1 MNEMIATPQAAE
13 PERGARVAFSG
24 ENGVFRRL
32 VTIGALF
39 EILTFGFYRFWLTT
53 NMRRHLWAHT
63 SIAGDSLEYT
73 GRGRELLLGFLFA
86 LAVLAPIY
94 VLFFV
99 VSLEAARL
107 KAFLSL
113 PLVLFFYIFA
123 QFAVY
128 RARRYRLTRTIW
140 RGVRFWMTG
149 SAWAYAGRAFGWQ
162 LLNTATLGLSYPWSV
177 ASLERYKIGH
187 TNYGDLPGT
196 FVGKGWTFF
205 KRGWW
210 LWLLAWVPVAAFVSI
225 IAYGISLRQAAKTKA
240 ELDFATLQIM
250 GLVGLA
256 SLSLIMLPF
265 IISAFKAIEWKWWIE
280 SMRFGDLRLE
290 SDIKRGAFVGTYWK
304 MIGNSMLIIFLGLIV
319 ISIVIGVGL
328 GSMKLSGMN
337 PDDIGAQMKSGHFSW
352 ALAAGI
358 FVYILSYLLLL
369 QAIGVVRRIYLI
381 QRIWKIVAASV
392 TVHHLEA
399 TDHVIAEGQP
409 ASAFGEGLADGL
421 DLAGF

>member
-1 MNEMIATPQAAE
+1 MNEMIATAQAVE
-13 PERGARVAFSG
+13 PEHGARVAFRG

-53 NMRRHLWAHT
+53 NMRRHLWTHT
-63 SIAGDSLEYT
+63 SIAGDALEYT

-94 VLFFV
+94 VLFFI

-149 SAWAYAGRAFGWQ
+149 SGWAYAGKAFAWQ
-162 LLNTATLGLSYPWSV
+162 LMNSVTLGLSYPWSV
-177 ASLERYKIGH
+177 AALERYKIGH
-187 TNYGDLPGT
+187 TNYGDLSGS
-196 FVGKGWTFF
+196 FVGKGWDFF

-210 LWLLAWVPVAAFVSI
+210 LWLLAWLPVGAFISI
-225 IAYGISLRQAAKTKA
+225 IFYGISLQQAAKTKA
-240 ELDFATLQIM
+240 EHDFAAMQIM

-256 SLSLIMLPF
+256 CLTLLMLPF
-265 IISAFKAIEWKWWIE
+265 IISAFKATEWKWWIQ
-280 SMRFGDLRLE
+280 SIRFGDVRLD
-290 SDIKRGAFVGTYWK
+290 SDIKPRAFMGTYWK
-304 MIGNSMLIIFLGLIV
+304 MIGISML
-319 ISIVIGVGL
+319 VGL
-328 GSMKLSGMN
+328 AGSLLIAIVLGIGFGLMKLLGMN
-337 PDDIGAQMKSGHFSW
+337 VDDLGTQLKSGHFSL
-352 ALAAGI
+352 ALAGVI

-369 QAIGVVRRIYLI
+369 QGIGIVRRIYLVE
-381 QRIWKIVAASV
+381 RIWKIVAVSV
-392 TVHHLEA
+392 TVHHLEV
-399 TDHVIAEGQP
+399 TDHVTAEGQP